1 MRNLLQQARLDPLLG
16 FPAQS
21 NTPLPRSLAADAF
34 VLPDTSHVVEE
45 HEDAFETH
53 YDVQFDPE
61 FGAFWAKLKP
71 DSPRNFTPELV
82 AALRQGQAR
91 VESRVREE
99 LESRRNGRLRYQIL
113 TSRIP
118 GIFSLGGDLA
128 LFRRLIRNQDK
139 DALLRYARACIDLVY
154 TNAVNYKLP
163 VVTISLVQGQAL
175 GGGFEA
181 ALAANVVVAEKQ
193 SKLGLPEV
201 MFNMF
206 PGMGAYQL
214 LTRRLSPVKAEA
226 LILSGRTYCAEELY
240 EIGLV
245 DILAEPGEGE
255 EAVMQ
260 YIKKRHRVFRAHQ
273 GLRRAIQTA
282 SPLDYG
288 ALIRVAEV
296 WVSQAMGLEERDL
309 ELMDYLIRAQQRMMK
324 H

>member
-1 MRNLLQQARLDPLLG
+1 MRNLLQQTRMELLPQNPALPNPELADTLSIIQRASPG
-16 FPAQS
+16 AYFPA
-21 NTPLPRSLAADAF
+21 
-34 VLPDTSHVVEE
+34 EE
-45 HEDAFETH
+45 SEDAFEAH
-53 YDVQFDPE
+53 YDVDFDAE
-61 FGAFWAKLKP
+61 YGAFWAHLRP
-71 DSPRNFTPELV
+71 ESPRHFTPELI
-82 AALRQGQAR
+82 AALRQGQVR
-91 VESRVREE
+91 VESRIREE
-99 LESRRNGRLRYQIL
+99 LNSECKEPLRYQVL

-128 LFRRLIRNQDK
+128 LFQELIRNQDRN
-139 DALLRYARACIDLVY
+139 ALLRYARACIDLVY

-193 SKLGLPEV
+193 SKLGLPDV

-214 LTRRLSPVKAEA
+214 LTRRLTPARAEE
-226 LILSGRTYCAEELY
+226 LILSGRNYSAEELHQM
-240 EIGLV
+240 GLV

-255 EAVMQ
+255 IAVRH
-260 YIKKRHRVFRAHQ
+260 YIKKRHRLFHAHQ
-273 GLRRAIQTA
+273 GLRRAIQAA

-288 ALIRVAEV
+288 ALIRVAEA
-296 WVSQAMGLEERDL
+296 WVDQAMELKQKDL
-309 ELMDYLIRAQQRMMK
+309 ELMDYLIRAQERMQ

>member
-1 MRNLLQQARLDPLLG
+1 MRNLLQQTRMELLPG
-16 FPAQS
+16 NPALS
-21 NTPLPRSLAADAF
+21 NAQFTDSLSINPYLIPDANY
-34 VLPDTSHVVEE
+34 VGEDRV
-45 HEDAFETH
+45 DAFEAH
-53 YDVQFDPE
+53 YDLHFDTE
-61 FGAFWAKLKP
+61 FGAFWANLRP

-82 AALRQGQAR
+82 AALRQGQMR
-91 VESRVREE
+91 VESRIRDE
-99 LESRRNGRLRYQIL
+99 LDSGAENRLRYQIL

-118 GIFSLGGDLA
+118 GVFSLGGDLA
-128 LFRRLIRNQDK
+128 LFRKLIGTRDR
-139 DALLRYARACIDLVY
+139 DALLRYACACIDLVY

-181 ALAANVVVAEKQ
+181 ALAANVVVAERH

-214 LTRRLSPVKAEA
+214 LSRRLTPARAEEM
-226 LILSGRTYCAEELY
+226 ILSGRTYSAEELHRM
-240 EIGLV
+240 GLI

-255 EAVMQ
+255 EAVMR
-260 YIKKRHRVFRAHQ
+260 YIKKRDRMFHANQ
-273 GLRRAIQTA
+273 GLRRAIQAA

-296 WVSQAMGLEERDL
+296 WVSQAMGLKERDL
-309 ELMDYLIRAQQRMMK
+309 ELMDYLIRAQQRMQN
-324 H
+324 

>member
-1 MRNLLQQARLDPLLG
+1 MRNLLQQTRMELLPVNPALPSPE
-16 FPAQS
+16 FPGSVSVIPHLSPGAH
-21 NTPLPRSLAADAF
+21 LL
-34 VLPDTSHVVEE
+34 VEDS
-45 HEDAFETH
+45 EDAFEAH
-53 YDVQFDPE
+53 YDVDFDAE
-61 FGAFWAKLKP
+61 FGAFWANLRP
-71 DSPRNFTPELV
+71 ESPKNFTPELI
-82 AALRQGQAR
+82 AALRQGQVR
-91 VESRVREE
+91 VESRLREE
-99 LESRRNGRLRYQIL
+99 LDSKCENPLRYQVL

-128 LFRRLIRNQDK
+128 LFRKLIREQNR
-139 DALLRYARACIDLVY
+139 DALLRYACACIDLVY

-214 LTRRLSPVKAEA
+214 LTRRLTPARAEE
-226 LILSGRTYCAEELY
+226 LILSGRTYSAEELY
-240 EIGLV
+240 QMGLV

-255 EAVMQ
+255 EAVRH
-260 YIKKRHRVFRAHQ
+260 YIKKRHRLFHAHQ
-273 GLRRAIQTA
+273 GLRRAIQAA

-288 ALIRVAEV
+288 ALIRVAEA
-296 WVSQAMGLEERDL
+296 WVSQAMDLQDKDL
-309 ELMDYLIRAQQRMMK
+309 ELMDYLVRAQERMQ

>member
-1 MRNLLQQARLDPLLG
+1 MRNLLQQTRMELLPG
-16 FPAQS
+16 NPALS
-21 NTPLPRSLAADAF
+21 NAQFTDSLSINPYLIPDANY
-34 VLPDTSHVVEE
+34 VGEDRV
-45 HEDAFETH
+45 DAFEAH
-53 YDVQFDPE
+53 YDLHFDTE
-61 FGAFWAKLKP
+61 FGAFWANLRP

-82 AALRQGQAR
+82 AALRQGQMR
-91 VESRVREE
+91 VESRIRDE
-99 LESRRNGRLRYQIL
+99 LDSGAENRLRYQIL

-118 GIFSLGGDLA
+118 GVFSLGGDLV
-128 LFRRLIRNQDK
+128 LFRKLIGERDR
-139 DALLRYARACIDLVY
+139 DALLRYACACIDLVY

-181 ALAANVVVAEKQ
+181 ALAANVVVAERH

-214 LTRRLSPVKAEA
+214 LSRRLTPARAEEM
-226 LILSGRTYCAEELY
+226 ILSGRTYSAEELHRM
-240 EIGLV
+240 GLI

-255 EAVMQ
+255 EAVMR
-260 YIKKRHRVFRAHQ
+260 YIKKRDRMFHANQ
-273 GLRRAIQTA
+273 GLRRAIQAA

-296 WVSQAMGLEERDL
+296 WVDQAMGLKGRDL
-309 ELMDYLIRAQQRMMK
+309 ELMDYLIRAQQRMQ

>member
-1 MRNLLQQARLDPLLG
+1 MRNLLQQTRIELLPG
-16 FPAQS
+16 NPTLTNPQFAD
-21 NTPLPRSLAADAF
+21 SLRAPQDAGPGAHPF
-34 VLPDTSHVVEE
+34 TEE
-45 HEDAFETH
+45 HGGAFEAH
-53 YDVQFDPE
+53 YDAHFEPE
-61 FGAFWAKLKP
+61 LGAFWASLRP
-71 DSPRNFTPELV
+71 ESPRNFTPALIS
-82 AALRQGQAR
+82 ALRQGQVQ
-91 VESRVREE
+91 VENRIRKE
-99 LESRRNGRLRYQIL
+99 LDSGCENRLRYQIL

-128 LFRRLIRNQDK
+128 LFRELIRNKDR
-139 DALLRYARACIDLVY
+139 DALLRYACACIDLVY

-163 VVTISLVQGQAL
+163 VVTISLIQGQAL

-214 LTRRLSPVKAEA
+214 LTRRLTPARAEE
-226 LILSGRTYCAEELY
+226 LILSGRTYSAEELY
-240 EIGLV
+240 HMGLV
-245 DILAEPGEGE
+245 DVLAEPGEGE
-255 EAVMQ
+255 EAVRR
-260 YIKKRHRVFRAHQ
+260 YIKKRDRLFHAHQ
-273 GLRRAIQTA
+273 GLRRAIQAA

-296 WVSQAMGLEERDL
+296 WVIQAMGLKEKDL
-309 ELMDYLIRAQQRMMK
+309 ELMDYLVRAQQRMQ

>member
-1 MRNLLQQARLDPLLG
+1 MRNLLQQTRMELLPGHPVQTDARLP
-16 FPAQS
+16 QS
-21 NTPLPRSLAADAF
+21 QTTNPY
-34 VLPDTSHVVEE
+34 VVPDTSHIAEE
-45 HEDAFETH
+45 REDAFEAH
-53 YDVQFDPE
+53 YDVHFDAE
-61 FGAFWAKLKP
+61 FGAFWANLKP
-71 DSPRNFTPELV
+71 DSPKNFTPELV
-82 AALRQGQAR
+82 AALRQGQVR

-99 LESRRNGRLRYQIL
+99 LESGRDDRLRYQIL

-128 LFRRLIRNQDK
+128 LFRQLIHNQDR
-139 DALLRYARACIDLVY
+139 DALLRYACACIDLVY

-181 ALAANVVVAEKQ
+181 ALAANVVVAERQ

-214 LTRRLSPVKAEA
+214 LTRRLSPAKAET
-226 LILSGRTYCAEELY
+226 LILSGRTYGAEELY
-240 EIGLV
+240 EMGLV
-245 DILAEPGEGE
+245 DVLAEPGEGE
-255 EAVMQ
+255 EAVME
-260 YIKKRHRVFRAHQ
+260 YIKKRHRTFRAHQ
-273 GLRRAIQTA
+273 GLRRAIQA
-282 SPLDYG
+282 AAPLDYG

>member
-1 MRNLLQQARLDPLLG
+1 MRNLLQQTRMELLPGAPAESDIRVPDSLIGAPILGSDPSRI
-16 FPAQS
+16 A
-21 NTPLPRSLAADAF
+21 
-34 VLPDTSHVVEE
+34 EE
-45 HEDAFETH
+45 HEDAFTTH
-53 YDVQFDPE
+53 YDVRFDPE
-61 FGAFWAKLKP
+61 FGAFWANLKP

-82 AALRQGQAR
+82 AALRQGQTQ
-91 VESRVREE
+91 VESRIREE
-99 LESRRNGRLRYQIL
+99 LDSGCKERLRYQIL

-118 GIFSLGGDLA
+118 GVFSLGGDLA
-128 LFRRLIRNQDK
+128 LFRRLIRNQDR
-139 DALLRYARACIDLVY
+139 DALLRYACACIDLVY

-163 VVTISLVQGQAL
+163 VVTISLIQGQAL

-181 ALAANVVVAEKQ
+181 ALAANVVVAERQ

-214 LTRRLSPVKAEA
+214 LTRRLTPARAEE
-226 LILSGRTYCAEELY
+226 LILSGRTYSAEELY
-240 EIGLV
+240 QMGLV
-245 DILAEPGEGE
+245 DVLAEPGEGE

-260 YIKKRHRVFRAHQ
+260 FIKKRHRLFHANQ
-273 GLRRAIQTA
+273 GLRRAIQAA

-296 WVSQAMGLEERDL
+296 WVDQAMELKERDL
-309 ELMDYLIRAQQRMMK
+309 ELMDYLIRAQQRMQ